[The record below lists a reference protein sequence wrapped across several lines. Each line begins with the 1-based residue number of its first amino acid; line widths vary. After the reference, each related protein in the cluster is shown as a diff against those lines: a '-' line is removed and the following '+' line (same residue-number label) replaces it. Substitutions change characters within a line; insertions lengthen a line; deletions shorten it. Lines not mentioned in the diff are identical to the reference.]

1 MECWHRIEITASGRP
16 ILREGERDIFIDY
29 AVGLYDGKHRV
40 ADKQSGRVF
49 LTSQRIIYVDDKNAA
64 DHSVFLELDNV
75 RSTDYS
81 SSFLKRSAR
90 LIIFLRESTA
100 ATLKAKHKKKGI
112 KKVTSEELTV
122 SHWICPICTFENETK
137 GTITESSPNVV
148 CVNCGI
154 PTDYDSIKESLR
166 FTKTKG
172 SGTQN
177 VCPSCTFINHPYL
190 TNCELCGTRL
200 ANSQTNSSSL
210 HEVTSKVKLGVDSF
224 VQLSFRKSDGTLF
237 SQALDKLLDGQHKH
251 DIFNKDV
258 VSVNGVAVNEN
269 EIKRFQDSFTSGST
283 STNNI
288 ELLQDKFGSVG
299 ISGLERTR
307 ETQLANNDILFT
319 SALSDMNKLIS
330 LANNI
335 ERLFNKTSGVPS
347 VQKDIPGTSTS
358 LIIDRDKFLNKDLF
372 LDEIARDIYEYS
384 IAEFRDSSNNGNIMI
399 TLVDLYAMYN
409 KAMRI
414 CTGLISPEE
423 MREACGRFEKL
434 GLRELKLMKINDRI
448 LCISSTN
455 SLNYVSAQIMNYATK
470 SPGSDILKISQFL
483 NDGSTKGNWTVGV
496 VVEILQYCV
505 DEGVL
510 VLDEQLTGI
519 YYYKNDFWK

>member
-1 MECWHRIEITASGRP
+1 MECWHRIEITESGRT

-40 ADKQSGRVF
+40 VDKQSGRVF
-49 LTSQRIIYVDDKNAA
+49 LTSQRIIYVDDGNAA
-64 DHSVFLELDNV
+64 EHSVFLELDNV

-90 LIIFLRESTA
+90 VIIFLKESTSINFQAKQKRKILKKA
-100 ATLKAKHKKKGI
+100 AK
-112 KKVTSEELTV
+112 EERTV
-122 SHWICPICTFENETK
+122 SHWTCPICAFANETK
-137 GTITESSPNVV
+137 GKVTESSPNVV

-154 PTDYDSIKESLR
+154 PADFASIQDTLS
-166 FTKTKG
+166 FTKITADT
-172 SGTQN
+172 SQN

-200 ANSQTNSSSL
+200 VNSQVDLTAL
-210 HEVTSKVKLGVDSF
+210 REAPSKVKLGIDSF

-237 SQALDKLLDGQHKH
+237 SQALNKLLDKQRKQ

-269 EIKRFQDSFTSGST
+269 EIKRFQESFSAGAQ
-283 STNNI
+283 NNNSI

-335 ERLFNKTSGVPS
+335 ERLFNKSGGFQSNNNNASS
-347 VQKDIPGTSTS
+347 VNTS

-384 IAEFRDSSNNGNIMI
+384 IAEFRDSNNNGNIMI

-434 GLRELKLMKINDRI
+434 GLKELKLMKINNRI

-455 SLNYVSAQIMNYATK
+455 SLNYVSTQIVNFVTK

-483 NDGSTKGNWTVGV
+483 NDDTAKANWTVGV
-496 VVEILQYCV
+496 LVEMLQYSV

-519 YYYKNDFWK
+519 YYYKNDFW